1 MTTMTY
7 KRALSMFACT
17 LAMVLIVVPVFAQ
30 GGRGKAELKAGSGSI
45 TVDYGRP
52 PLSGPT
58 LQGKDPLAFQKEGSF
73 WRMGKDT
80 STTFTTPVDLTF
92 GDTKIAKGSYSIWLL
107 KESADAYKL
116 VFNSQTGQWGTQ
128 HDKSKD
134 VAQAAMKKATA
145 PSSVDLFTID
155 LKEAAKGG
163 TFILT
168 WGTAQLTA
176 DFQFSK

>member
-1 MTTMTY
+1 MTY
-7 KRALSMFACT
+7 KRALSLFASM
-17 LAMVLIVVPVFAQ
+17 LAIVLVVVPVFAQ

-52 PLSGPT
+52 PLSGPN
-58 LQGKDPLAFQKEGSF
+58 LQGKNPFTVQKDGSF

-92 GDTKIAKGSYSIWLL
+92 GDAKVAKGSYSIWLL

-134 VAQAAMKKATA
+134 VAQAAMKKGTV
-145 PSSVDLFTID
+145 SDSVDLFTID
-155 LKEAAKGG
+155 LKETPGGG

>member
-1 MTTMTY
+1 MTC
-7 KRALSMFACT
+7 KRVLSLFTCM
-17 LAMVLIVVPVFAQ
+17 LVIVLIAVPVFAQ

-52 PLSGPT
+52 M
-58 LQGKDPLAFQKEGSF
+58 LQGRDPFAMQKEGSF
-73 WRMGKDT
+73 WRMGNNT

-92 GDTKIAKGSYSIWLL
+92 GATKIAKGSYSIWLL
-107 KESADAYKL
+107 KESADSYKL

-134 VAQAAMKKATA
+134 VAQAAMKRGTA
-145 PSSVDLFTID
+145 PSSVDPFTID
-155 LKEAAKGG
+155 LKEAPGG
-163 TFILT
+163 GNFSLA
-168 WGTAQLTA
+168 WGTAKLAA